1 MQKYKKIH
9 LEGQFFGKINLLDR
23 PIVLFPIFDPEKQ
36 PIFMTD
42 ENNKWLVIVNPM
54 ASIGK
59 AEKDWPDIKQFL
71 VNEEIDF
78 DFFITEHHGHAID
91 LVRDNITEKGYR
103 KVVAVGGDGTN
114 NEVIN
119 GIFTQHRF
127 PTEQIT
133 MGIIPIGT
141 GNDWRRT
148 FGYDI
153 NHQKNAKI
161 LKAGHTFKHDIG
173 KVTYYNNGN
182 PQVRY
187 FLNAAG
193 TGLDEAVCQATNTMK
208 QQGKGG
214 SARYMLNVAK
224 CLFKYDCTHIQLI
237 VDDQRVLDEEILSL
251 SVGNCR
257 YNGGGMM
264 MMPNAIPNDGLF
276 DITAIRKVGMAK
288 FAANISKIY
297 DGTFIKKMNE
307 VSTFQGRKV
316 KVTSIP
322 AHALK
327 LETEG
332 ETLTNSP
339 FEFEMLQQ
347 SINMVVPEKA
357 IGLWPMAYGSSNK

>member
-1 MQKYKKIH
+1 
-9 LEGQFFGKINLLDR
+9 
-23 PIVLFPIFDPEKQ
+23 
-36 PIFMTD
+36 MTE
-42 ENNKWLVIVNPM
+42 ENSKWLVIVNPK

-59 AEKDWPDIKQFL
+59 AGKDWPQIKQIL
-71 VNEEIDF
+71 INEEIAF
-78 DFFITEHHGHAID
+78 DYLITEYQGHAIS
-91 LVRDNITEKGYR
+91 LVRDSITEKGYR
-103 KVVAVGGDGTN
+103 KIIAVGGDGTN
-114 NEVIN
+114 NEVVN
-119 GIFTQHRF
+119 GIFTQKRF
-127 PTEQIT
+127 PTEEIT
-133 MGIIPIGT
+133 MGIMPVGT

-148 FGYDI
+148 FGFDI
-153 NHQKNAKI
+153 DYQENVKI
-161 LKAGHTFKHDIG
+161 IKAGNTFKHDIG
-173 KVTYYNNGN
+173 KVTYYNDGD

-193 TGLDEAVCQATNTMK
+193 TGLDEAVCQSTNAMK

-214 SARYMLNVAK
+214 AARYMINVAK
-224 CLFKYDCTHIQLI
+224 CLFGFDCPHIQLE
-237 VDDQRVLDEEILSL
+237 VDDQLVFDDKVLSL
-251 SVGNCR
+251 GVGICR
-257 YNGGGMM
+257 YKGGGMM
-264 MMPNAIPNDGLF
+264 TMPNAVPNDGLF
-276 DITAIRKVGMAK
+276 DITVIRKVGMAK

-339 FEFEMLQQ
+339 FDFEMLQQ

-357 IGLWPMAYGSSNK
+357 IDLWPMAYGSSTK

>member
-1 MQKYKKIH
+1 
-9 LEGQFFGKINLLDR
+9 
-23 PIVLFPIFDPEKQ
+23 
-36 PIFMTD
+36 MTE
-42 ENNKWLVIVNPM
+42 ENSKWLVIVNPK

-59 AEKDWPDIKQFL
+59 AGKDWPQIKQIL
-71 VNEEIDF
+71 EKEGIAF
-78 DFFITEHHGHAID
+78 DYLITEYQGHAIS
-91 LVRDNITEKGYR
+91 LVRDSITGKGY
-103 KVVAVGGDGTN
+103 KKIISVGGDGTN
-114 NEVIN
+114 NEVVN
-119 GIFTQHRF
+119 GIFTQKRF
-127 PTEQIT
+127 PTEEIM
-133 MGIIPIGT
+133 MGIMPVGT

-148 FGYDI
+148 FDFGIDY
-153 NHQKNAKI
+153 QENAKI
-161 LKAGHTFKHDIG
+161 IKAGNTFKHDIG
-173 KVTYYNNGN
+173 KVTYYNDGD

-193 TGLDEAVCQATNTMK
+193 TGLDEAVCQSTNAMK

-214 SARYMLNVAK
+214 AARYMINVAK
-224 CLFKYDCTHIQLI
+224 CLFGFDCPHIQLEI
-237 VDDQRVLDEEILSL
+237 DDQLVFDDEILSL
-251 SVGNCR
+251 GVGICR
-257 YNGGGMM
+257 YKGGGMM
-264 MMPNAIPNDGLF
+264 TMPNAVPNDGLF

>member
-1 MQKYKKIH
+1 
-9 LEGQFFGKINLLDR
+9 
-23 PIVLFPIFDPEKQ
+23 
-36 PIFMTD
+36 MTE
-42 ENNKWLVIVNPM
+42 ENNKWLVIVNPK

-59 AEKDWPDIKQFL
+59 AERDWPQIKQFL
-71 VNEEIDF
+71 VNEGIDF
-78 DFFITEHHGHAID
+78 DFLVTQHQGHAIE

-119 GIFTQHRF
+119 GIFTQQRF

-148 FGYDI
+148 FGFNIDHLE
-153 NHQKNAKI
+153 NVKI
-161 LKAGHTFKHDIG
+161 LKAGNTFKHDIG
-173 KVTYYNNGN
+173 KVTYFNHGD

-193 TGLDEAVCQATNTMK
+193 TGLDEAVCQSTNAMK

-224 CLFKYDCTHIQLI
+224 CLFKFDCVHIQLE
-237 VDDQRVLDEEILSL
+237 VDDQLVLDDEILSL

-257 YNGGGMM
+257 FNGGGMM
-264 MMPNAIPNDGLF
+264 MMPNAVPNDGVF
-276 DITAIRKVGMAK
+276 DITAIRKVGIPK
-288 FAANISKIY
+288 FAANIGNIY
-297 DGTFIKKMNE
+297 DGTFVKKMKE
-307 VSTFQGRKV
+307 VSTFCGRKIRII
-316 KVTSIP
+316 SIP
-322 AHALK
+322 SHSLN

-339 FEFEMLQQ
+339 FDFEMLQQ
-347 SINMVVPEKA
+347 SINMVIPENHNF
-357 IGLWPMAYGSSNK
+357 IS